1 MDIDSL
7 VSECIHSAI
16 NYGISAYEVITDSK
30 RTNKLYKINFNNFKR
45 LKSQGDKGIEK
56 LSYLLKYN
64 NDYVRYS
71 AAVHL
76 LTIKENEAKTVLYEL
91 SICSGIFGFSAE
103 MLLKEWNNGNLREY
117 LVE

>member
-91 SICSGIFGFSAE
+91 SICSGIFGFSPE